1 MIQYSLCNLF
11 LVGGGKGG
19 SLFNC
24 HSSILTN
31 TWINTMPEGKVVNV
45 SEERQSG
52 FFFYFLFGYD
62 LNC

>member
-1 MIQYSLCNLF
+1 
-11 LVGGGKGG
+11 
-19 SLFNC
+19 
-24 HSSILTN
+24 
-31 TWINTMPEGKVVNV
+31 MPEGKVVNV